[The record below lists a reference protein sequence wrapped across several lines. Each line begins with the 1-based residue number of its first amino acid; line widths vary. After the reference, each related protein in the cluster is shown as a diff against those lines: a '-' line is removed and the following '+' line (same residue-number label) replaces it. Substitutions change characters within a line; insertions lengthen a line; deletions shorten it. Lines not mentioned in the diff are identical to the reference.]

1 MNEIEAGEHT
11 MATTPL
17 QFAERMGRLGTESAF
32 DVMVRARA
40 LEAQGKEIIHLQL
53 GEPDFDTP
61 AHIIEAGVEALRS
74 GETHYTPPAGIPDL
88 RKAIADEVSATR
100 GVEIIPDNVV
110 VTPGGKPIM
119 FFLILA
125 LAGEGDEV
133 IYPDPGFPIYGS
145 VVNFAGAKPVPLPIR
160 EELDFR
166 FDMDELKSL
175 VNERTRLVIIN
186 SPANPTGG
194 ILTGEDLGELA
205 RMAVEHNFV
214 VMSDE
219 IYRKIIYGD
228 FEQPSIIS
236 YPGMQERT
244 VILDGFSKTFA
255 MTGWRL
261 GYGVM
266 PTDIAA
272 QVTRLAINCNSCTP
286 GFTQVAGVAALT
298 GPQEPID
305 RMVAEFQKR
314 RDFIVDGL
322 NDIPGITCKL
332 PLGAFYVFPNV
343 SHYGDNIGDYL
354 LNEAGVAAVDGSA
367 FGDYG
372 KGYLR
377 ISYANSLENIDKAL
391 SRMKEALGRFNG

>member
-1 MNEIEAGEHT
+1 
-11 MATTPL
+11 MATTPRH
-17 QFAERMGRLGTESAF
+17 FAERMSRLGTESAF

-74 GETHYTPPAGIPDL
+74 GETHYTPPAGIPQL
-88 RKAIADEVSATR
+88 RQAIADEVSTTR
-100 GVEIIPDNVV
+100 GVTITPDNVV

-145 VVNFAGAKPVPLPIR
+145 VVDFAGAKPVPLPIR

-166 FDMDELKSL
+166 FDLDELRSL
-175 VNERTRLVIIN
+175 VNERTKLVIIN

-194 ILTGEDLGELA
+194 ILTDEDLTELA
-205 RMAVEHNFV
+205 RLAVEYDFV

-219 IYRKIIYGD
+219 IYRKIVYGD
-228 FEQPSIIS
+228 FDQPSIIT

-266 PTDIAA
+266 PQEIAA
-272 QVTRLAINCNSCTP
+272 HVTRLAINCNSCTP
-286 GFTQVAGVAALT
+286 GFTQLAGVAALT

-305 RMVAEFQKR
+305 QMVTEFQRR

-322 NDIPGITCKL
+322 NDIPGVNCKL
-332 PLGAFYVFPNV
+332 PMGAFYVFPNV

-367 FGDYG
+367 FGQYG

-377 ISYANSLENIDKAL
+377 ISYANSLENIEKAL
-391 SRMKEALGRFNG
+391 ERIGAALARMK

>member
-1 MNEIEAGEHT
+1 

-17 QFAERMGRLGTESAF
+17 QFAERMSRLGTESAF

-40 LEAQGKEIIHLQL
+40 LAAQGKEIIYLQI

-61 AHIIEAGVEALRS
+61 SHIIEAGVEALRS
-74 GETHYTPPAGIPDL
+74 GDTHYTPPAGIPEL
-88 RKAIADEVSATR
+88 RQAIANEVSATR
-100 GVEIIPDNVV
+100 GVEITPDNVV

-175 VNERTRLVIIN
+175 INERTRLVIIN

-194 ILTGEDLGELA
+194 ILTNDDLAELA
-205 RMAVEHNFV
+205 RLAVEHNFV

-219 IYRKIIYGD
+219 IYRKIVYGD

-236 YPGMQERT
+236 FPGMQERT
-244 VILDGFSKTFA
+244 VILDGFSKTYA

-266 PTDIAA
+266 PTNLAA

-286 GFTQVAGVAALT
+286 GFTQAAGVAALT
-298 GPQEPID
+298 GPQEPVEQ
-305 RMVAEFQKR
+305 MVAEFRKR

-354 LNEAGVAAVDGSA
+354 LTEAGVAAVDGSA
-367 FGDYG
+367 FGDQG

-377 ISYANSLENIDKAL
+377 LSYANSLENIEKAL
-391 SRMKEALGRFNG
+391 ARMKDALARYPG

>member
-1 MNEIEAGEHT
+1 

-17 QFAERMGRLGTESAF
+17 HFAERMSRLGTESAF

-74 GETHYTPPAGIPDL
+74 GETHYTPPAGIPQL
-88 RKAIADEVSATR
+88 RQAIATEVSQTR
-100 GVEIIPDNVV
+100 GVSIEPDHVV

-119 FFLILA
+119 FYLILA

-145 VVNFAGAKPVPLPIR
+145 VVSFAGAKPVPLPIR
-160 EELDFR
+160 EDRDFR
-166 FDMDELKSL
+166 FDMDELRAL
-175 VNERTRLVIIN
+175 VNKRTRLVIIN

-194 ILTGEDLGELA
+194 LLTGEDLEELA
-205 RMAVEHNFV
+205 RLAVEHDFV

-219 IYRKIIYGD
+219 IYRKIVYGD
-228 FEQPSIIS
+228 FDQPSIIS

-266 PTDIAA
+266 PKEIAA
-272 QVTRLAINCNSCTP
+272 HVTRLAINCNSCTP
-286 GFTQVAGVAALT
+286 GFTQIAGVAALT
-298 GPQEPID
+298 GPQEPVD
-305 RMVAEFQKR
+305 QMVTEFQRR

-332 PLGAFYVFPNV
+332 PMGAFYVFPNV

-367 FGDYG
+367 FGQYG

-377 ISYANSLENIDKAL
+377 ISYANSLENIEKAL
-391 SRMKEALGRFNG
+391 ERMREALTKMG

>member
-1 MNEIEAGEHT
+1 

-17 QFAERMGRLGTESAF
+17 HFAERMSRLGTESAF

-40 LEAQGKEIIHLQL
+40 LEAQGRDIIHLQL

-61 AHIIEAGVEALRS
+61 AHIIEAGITALRQ
-74 GETHYTPPAGIPDL
+74 GETHYTPPAGIPQL
-88 RKAIADEVSATR
+88 REAIAHEVSQTR
-100 GVEIIPDNVV
+100 GVTIEPDQVV

-125 LAGEGDEV
+125 LAGPGDEV
-133 IYPDPGFPIYGS
+133 IYPDTGFPIYGS
-145 VVNFAGAKPVPLPIR
+145 VVNFAGATPVPLPLR
-160 EELDFR
+160 EENDFR
-166 FDMDELKSL
+166 FDLDELRGLISD
-175 VNERTRLVIIN
+175 RTRLVIIN

-194 ILTGEDLGELA
+194 VLTDEELSELA
-205 RMAVEHNFV
+205 RLAVKHDFV

-244 VILDGFSKTFA
+244 VILDGFSKTYA

-261 GYGVM
+261 GFGVM
-266 PTDIAA
+266 PRDLAL
-272 QVTRLAINCNSCTP
+272 QVTRLAINCNSCTS
-286 GFTQVAGVAALT
+286 GFTQLAGVAALT
-298 GPQEPID
+298 GPQEPVEQ
-305 RMVAEFQKR
+305 MVAEFQRR
-314 RDFIVDGL
+314 RDVIVAGL
-322 NDIPGITCKL
+322 NDIPGVTCNL

-343 SHYGDNIGDYL
+343 SHYGDNIADYL
-354 LNEAGVAAVDGSA
+354 LNEAGVAMVDGTS
-367 FGDYG
+367 FGDQG

-377 ISYANSLENIDKAL
+377 ISYANSLENIENAL
-391 SRMKEALGRFNG
+391 ERMREALLKMG

>member
-1 MNEIEAGEHT
+1 

-17 QFAERMGRLGTESAF
+17 HFAERMSRLGTESAF

-53 GEPDFDTP
+53 GEPDFNTP
-61 AHIIEAGVEALRS
+61 AHIIEAGVEALRG
-74 GETHYTPPAGIPDL
+74 GETHYTPPAGIPQL
-88 RKAIADEVSATR
+88 RQAIANEVSTTR
-100 GVEIIPDNVV
+100 GVDIQPENVV

-125 LAGEGDEV
+125 LAGESDEV

-145 VVNFAGAKPVPLPIR
+145 VVEFAGAKPVPLPIR

-166 FDMDELKSL
+166 FDLDELRSL

-194 ILTGEDLGELA
+194 ILTDEDLAELA
-205 RMAVEHNFV
+205 RLAVEYDFV

-219 IYRKIIYGD
+219 IYRKIVYGD
-228 FEQPSIIS
+228 FDQPSIIT

-261 GYGVM
+261 GFGVM
-266 PTDIAA
+266 PTEIAA

-286 GFTQVAGVAALT
+286 GFTQLAGVAALT
-298 GPQEPID
+298 GPQKPIAE
-305 RMVAEFQKR
+305 MVTEFQRR

-322 NDIPGITCKL
+322 NVIPGLTCKL
-332 PLGAFYVFPNV
+332 PVGAFYVFPNV

-367 FGDYG
+367 FGQYG

-377 ISYANSLENIDKAL
+377 ISYANSLENIEKAL
-391 SRMKEALGRFNG
+391 ERRGSALARMQ

>member
-1 MNEIEAGEHT
+1 

-17 QFAERMGRLGTESAF
+17 HFAERMSRLGTESAF

-40 LEAQGKEIIHLQL
+40 LEAQGRDIIHLQL

-61 AHIIEAGVEALRS
+61 AHIIEAGIEALRN
-74 GETHYTPPAGIPDL
+74 GETHYTPPAGIPPL
-88 RKAIADEVSATR
+88 REAIANEVSQTR
-100 GVEIIPDNVV
+100 GVTIEPDQVV

-125 LAGEGDEV
+125 LAGPGDEV
-133 IYPDPGFPIYGS
+133 IYPDTGFPIYGS
-145 VVNFAGAKPVPLPIR
+145 VVNFSGATPMPLALR
-160 EELDFR
+160 EENDFR
-166 FDMDELKSL
+166 FDLDELRALISD
-175 VNERTRLVIIN
+175 RTRLVIIN

-194 ILTGEDLGELA
+194 VLTDEEISELA
-205 RMAVEHNFV
+205 RLAVEHDFV

-244 VILDGFSKTFA
+244 VILDGFSKTYA

-261 GYGVM
+261 GFGVM
-266 PTDIAA
+266 PRDLAL

-286 GFTQVAGVAALT
+286 GFTQLAGVAALT
-298 GPQEPID
+298 GPQEPVAQ
-305 RMVAEFQKR
+305 MVAEFQRR
-314 RDFIVDGL
+314 RDAIVAGL
-322 NDIPGITCKL
+322 NDIPGITCQL

-343 SHYGDNIGDYL
+343 SHYGDNIADYL
-354 LNEAGVAAVDGSA
+354 LNEAGVAMVDGAS
-367 FGDYG
+367 FGAQG

-377 ISYANSLENIDKAL
+377 ISYANSLENIEKAL
-391 SRMKEALGRFNG
+391 ERMREALVKMG